1 MAIYL
6 TLAFVPIL
14 LSTLF
19 PELNQNN
26 KKQRK
31 YYFILCGI
39 IMLIVMGLRH
49 NSLGSTDT
57 QNYYNAMQRALNS
70 DSWSGYYRPDY
81 YEIGMQFFTFVLS
94 RIFHD
99 PQWILI
105 ATSLIYIV
113 SIFYFVDRNS
123 DDVPLSLV
131 AYITLGLM
139 MFHLQGMRQSI
150 AMSICLFA
158 YEQAK
163 KRHIVKFIL
172 LVLLATMFHQTAI
185 VFIPI
190 YFLVQM
196 KYSTK
201 NLLWMAAGSAVVVFF
216 ADNIINIA
224 NDVFDRG
231 YYTSVDSGGF
241 VATAIY
247 IILLIVSLFYY
258 HHQQQKDEPPS
269 LLYVLILG
277 TLCYIM
283 RYIGTLAAERIS
295 FYFAFS
301 QIALLPNAIKI
312 MVGKDKLLMKLI
324 IIVLAVALMAYR
336 LNGSE
341 FVPYKFFWQ

>member
-1 MAIYL
+1 MAMYL
-6 TLAFVPIL
+6 TLAIAPIF
-14 LSTLF
+14 LSSFF
-19 PELNQNN
+19 PGLNQN

-39 IMLIVMGLRH
+39 AMLIVMGLRH

-57 QNYYNAMQRALNS
+57 QNYYNAMQRAVNS
-70 DSWSGYYRPDY
+70 DSWSEYYRLDY
-81 YEIGMQFFTFVLS
+81 YEIGMQFFVFVLS
-94 RIFHD
+94 RIFHE
-99 PQWILI
+99 PQWLLI

-113 SIFYFVDRNS
+113 SIFYFIERNS
-123 DDVPLSLV
+123 DDIPLSLT
-131 AYITLGLM
+131 AYISLGLM

-150 AMSICLFA
+150 AMCICLFA

-163 KRHIVKFIL
+163 RKHLVKFIL
-172 LVLLATMFHQTAI
+172 LVLLAATFHQTAI
-185 VFIPI
+185 VFFPI
-190 YFLVQM
+190 YFLVKM
-196 KYSTK
+196 KYSAK
-201 NLLWMAAGSAVVVFF
+201 NLLFMAAGSAIIVFF
-216 ADNIINIA
+216 ADSIIGVA
-224 NDVFDRG
+224 NNVFDRD

-241 VATAIY
+241 VATSIY

-258 HHQQQKDEPPS
+258 HHQQQNDESSS

-312 MVGKDKLLMKLI
+312 VVEKDKPLMKLI
-324 IIVLAVALMAYR
+324 IIVLAVALLAYR
-336 LNGSE
+336 LNSSE